1 MRNILLYID
10 PASTSA
16 LLYIIIAVVA
26 SLAFALR
33 GFFYKIKNLFLGKG
47 FVNRNEFE
55 NIDIL
60 FYSEGK
66 QYWPVF
72 LPIIK
77 ALEKKNTECVYLTS
91 DKDDPGLNYDSKL
104 LKTKYIGNLTMTSVY
119 LNKLKAKFVG
129 MTTPQLD
136 VMMIRRS
143 KKVQHYAHIVHAP
156 IDIFTYRKFAFDYFD
171 SVFCSGPH
179 QIKGIKALE
188 EKRGTHKKQLLETGL
203 TYYDRMLEEIKT
215 FPKEEKERPIVLV
228 APTWKE
234 YSIINRF
241 GTLFFDHLLKDDT
254 YDVILRPHP
263 QTYVSH
269 PKLIKEIEEKYQNHP
284 RFSID
289 TASLGTKSMH
299 KADLMIS
306 DLSGV
311 FWDFAFLYSK
321 PVLLLK
327 TEFESIEG
335 FEGSELDY
343 EMWEMKERPRVGQI
357 FDEKE
362 IENISGL
369 VKDLLDNP
377 PLNQLEELKN
387 NSVFN
392 FGKAGEVAANQII
405 ENIANELSTDAS
417 PVISVDM
424 SSIFAGQQARLLSDG
439 IHPNNIGERIMAEKW
454 IEALDDFFDGSEN

>member
-1 MRNILLYID
+1 MKQILLYID

-16 LLYIIIAVVA
+16 LLYIIIAIGA
-26 SLAFALR
+26 TMAFALR
-33 GFFYKIKNLFLGKG
+33 GFFYKIKNFILGKG
-47 FVNRNEFE
+47 FKSSSDFDG
-55 NIDIL
+55 IDII

-66 QYWPVF
+66 QYWSVF
-72 LPIIK
+72 KPIIQ
-77 ALEKKNTECVYLTS
+77 ALEKKNVECAYLSS
-91 DKDDPGLNYDSKL
+91 DEEDPGLAYESNL

-119 LNKLKAKFVG
+119 LNNLKTKFVG

-179 QIKGIKALE
+179 QIEGISKLE
-188 EKRGTHKKQLLETGL
+188 EKRGTAKKLLLETGL
-203 TYYDRMLEEIKT
+203 CYYDVMLEDIKKLPE
-215 FPKEEKERPIVLV
+215 PKKERAVVLV
-228 APTWKE
+228 APIWKE

-241 GTLFFDHLLKDDT
+241 GLSFFDNLMKDDA

-269 PKLIKEIEEKYQNHP
+269 PKLIAEIEDKYASHP
-284 RFSID
+284 RMTID
-289 TASLGTKSMH
+289 RAPLGTESML

-311 FWDFAFLYSK
+311 FWDFIFLYSK

-327 TEFESIEG
+327 TDFESIEG

-343 EMWEMKERPRVGQI
+343 EMWEMRERSKAGNI
-357 FDEKE
+357 FDEDDIDNINE
-362 IENISGL
+362 I
-369 VKDLLDNP
+369 VKDLIKNP
-377 PLNQLEELKN
+377 PLMQLEELKN
-387 NSVFN
+387 SSVYN
-392 FGKAGEVAANQII
+392 LGTAGEIAASQIVEI
-405 ENIANELSTDAS
+405 VKELDN
-417 PVISVDM
+417 
-424 SSIFAGQQARLLSDG
+424 LS
-439 IHPNNIGERIMAEKW
+439 
-454 IEALDDFFDGSEN
+454 